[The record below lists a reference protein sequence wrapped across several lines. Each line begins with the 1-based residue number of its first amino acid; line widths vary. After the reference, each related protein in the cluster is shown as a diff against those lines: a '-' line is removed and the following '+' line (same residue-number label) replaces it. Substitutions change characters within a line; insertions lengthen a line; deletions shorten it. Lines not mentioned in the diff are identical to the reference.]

1 MNILNFF
8 TGIWSKVAGILALL
22 VGALLMR
29 GKYQSNKID
38 KLEKEA
44 SAIKKKSEIQE
55 KDAKQKENAVSNE
68 QEELLEIRK
77 EVQKDEE
84 ITLDDFNKL

>member
-8 TGIWSKVAGILALL
+8 TGMWSKAAGILALL
-22 VGALLMR
+22 VGVLLMR
-29 GKYQSNKID
+29 GRYQSNKID

-55 KDAKQKENAVSNE
+55 EDAKQKANAVSNE
-68 QEELLEIRK
+68 QKELLEIRK